1 MWRRIR
7 TNRGVQVALGTT
19 FAYYFKAVA
28 YTTRFVVEP
37 ADIYARIEENLPL
50 IMTFWHGQHFLTPFV
65 MKPHHKAKVLISR
78 HADAEINAIA
88 AEKLGVG
95 TIRGSGATSPR
106 DFHRKGGVSATYA
119 LIDTLAEGI
128 NVAMTADVP
137 KIARHVG
144 KGVVVVARHSGRPI
158 VPIAMAT
165 SNRITLKSW
174 DKASLNL
181 PFSRG
186 AAVAAAPIW
195 VPRDADDAAI
205 EAARL
210 LVQRRLEAATARAEA
225 LVGRGSAPALVDGK
239 APGEAAR

>member
-7 TNRGVQVALGTT
+7 TNRGVQIALGTT
-19 FAYYFKAVA
+19 FAYYFKLVA
-28 YTTRFVVEP
+28 HTSRFVVEP
-37 ADIYARIEENLPL
+37 ADIYEKIEDNLPL

-95 TIRGSGATSPR
+95 TIRGSGSTSPR

-119 LIDTLAEGI
+119 MIDTLAEGI

-137 KIARHVG
+137 KIARRVG
-144 KGVVVVARHSGRPI
+144 KGVIVVARHSGRPI
-158 VPIAMAT
+158 FPIAMAT
-165 SNRITLKSW
+165 SNRIALKSW

-186 AAVAAAPIW
+186 AAVAGEPLW
-195 VPRDADDAAI
+195 VPRDLDEAGM

-210 LVQRRLEAATARAEA
+210 ELQHRLETITARAEA
-225 LVGRGSAPALVDGK
+225 LVGRPAG
-239 APGEAAR
+239 AARGEAQR